1 MSFVT
6 ENININFHQGENKY
20 ETIVPKLFEEE
31 EKKFGTMNILM
42 KEFEVSKTP
51 WFIFFSNDISGSMS
65 SLCEN
70 NKNTKMEHSNHT
82 IRNILTLFS
91 KYSKDVEIWVQVD
104 AFDDQI
110 DKIIPAQKVT
120 EDNIDILLAS
130 VNKMRPRNST
140 NIELAINNANKV
152 ITQFQEENE
161 NFNVAHIF
169 TTDGNA
175 TVGIQ
180 NIKSLSE
187 LVNKK
192 FVNIFIGFGLDHST
206 ETLNNLANYVGGRYY
221 FIDDIENG
229 GLVYGEILHSL
240 LYKCFENIKIEVKNG
255 EIYDYIKGTWESS
268 LYIDSLYSQ
277 ANKTFHIS
285 SSNPNLIEISL
296 TGTSNKVF
304 LEKSPISSLFSK
316 SELNGFDIGILVD
329 IEKDKELIDLSKY
342 IFKQK
347 LQELMFN
354 YSNNNYGLVIQEF
367 KNLYENLKLYMED
380 YKDDEFLVKLHDD
393 IVVILSSSNT
403 MYGHMFCNALRHS
416 NAKEQ
421 VYNVRNVP
429 RMEFMDFEDC
439 DFGVSRGCVRG
450 GHTMDHQ
457 QYRTLSDNICNRQY
471 STPKQMEIMR
481 GCSAPMPQTKD
492 VFTFQNV
499 NDRQNVND
507 SQNDEEE
514 DEEN

>member
-1 MSFVT
+1 MSYIT
-6 ENININFHQGENKY
+6 ENININFHQGDTKY
-20 ETIVPKLFEEE
+20 NNIIPKLFEE
-31 EKKFGTMNILM
+31 EKKFGTMNILI
-42 KEFEVSKTP
+42 KDLEISKTP

-65 SLCEN
+65 SFCEN

-91 KYSKDVEIWVQVD
+91 KYSNEVEIWVQVD

-110 DKIIPAQKVT
+110 DKIIPAQRVT
-120 EDNIDILLAS
+120 ENNIDFLLAS

-140 NIELAINNANKV
+140 NIELAMNNANKV
-152 ITQFQEENE
+152 ITEFQKNNE

-180 NIKSLSE
+180 NVKSLSE
-187 LVNKK
+187 LVNKS
-192 FVNIFIGFGLDHST
+192 FVNIFIGFGLDHSM
-206 ETLNNLANYVGGRYY
+206 ETLNSLANYVGGRYY

-240 LYKCFENIKIEVKNG
+240 LYKCFENININVENG
-255 EIYDYIKGTWESS
+255 EIYDYIKGTWEKT
-268 LYIDSLYSQ
+268 LQIESLYSQ

-285 SSNPNLIEISL
+285 SSNYELIEISL
-296 TGTSNKVF
+296 TGTTNK
-304 LEKSPISSLFSK
+304 I
-316 SELNGFDIGILVD
+316 DIGFTVLF
-329 IEKDKELIDLSKY
+329 EKDKECIDLSKY

-347 LQELMFN
+347 LQELMFE
-354 YSNNNYGLVIQEF
+354 YSNKNYMNDMVVIKEF
-367 KNLYENLKLYMED
+367 KILYENLKLYMED
-380 YKDDEFLVKLHDD
+380 YKDDDFLVKLHDD

-403 MYGHMFCNALRHS
+403 MYGYMFCNALRHS

-439 DFGVSRGCVRG
+439 TDFGVSRGCG
-450 GHTMDHQ
+450 GPTMGHQ
-457 QYRTLSDNICNRQY
+457 QYRTLSDDICNRQY

-481 GCSAPMPQTKD
+481 GCSAPMSQTND
-492 VFTFQNV
+492 VFTFQNI
-499 NDRQNVND
+499 
-507 SQNDEEE
+507 SDEKKEVYTSAPQRGS
-514 DEEN
+514 NI

>member
-1 MSFVT
+1 MSAII
-6 ENININFHQGENKY
+6 ENININFHQGDPTYDN
-20 ETIVPKLFEEE
+20 IVPKLFEEE

-42 KEFEVSKTP
+42 KELEVSNTP

-65 SLCEN
+65 SFCEN

-91 KYSKDVEIWVQVD
+91 KYSNDVEIWVQVD

-110 DKIIPAQKVT
+110 DKIIPAQRVT
-120 EDNIDILLAS
+120 EENIDFLLLS

-140 NIELAINNANKV
+140 NIELALNNANGV
-152 ITQFQEENE
+152 ITKFQEKNE

-187 LVNKK
+187 LVNKS
-192 FVNIFIGFGLDHST
+192 FVNIFIGFGLDHSM
-206 ETLNNLANYVGGRYY
+206 ETLNSLANYVGGRYY

-240 LYKCFENIKIEVKNG
+240 LYKCFENIKIDVQNG
-255 EIYDYIKGTWESS
+255 EIYDYMKGTWETV
-268 LYIDSLYSQ
+268 LHIDSLYSH

-285 SSNPNLIEISL
+285 SSTHDLIEISF
-296 TGTSNKVF
+296 TGTNNKV
-304 LEKSPISSLFSK
+304 EI
-316 SELNGFDIGILVD
+316 GFIVD
-329 IEKDKELIDLSKY
+329 REEDKECIDLSKY

-347 LQELMFN
+347 LQELMFT
-354 YSNNNYGLVIQEF
+354 YSNKNYGLIIQEF
-367 KNLYENLKLYMED
+367 KDLYENLKLYMED

-393 IVVILSSSNT
+393 IVVILSSSHT
-403 MYGHMFCNALRHS
+403 IYGQMFCNALKHS

-421 VYNVRNVP
+421 VYNVRNIP
-429 RMEFMDFEDC
+429 RMGFMDFEDY
-439 DFGVSRGCVRG
+439 DTFGVSRGSGGG
-450 GHTMDHQ
+450 GHTMGHQ
-457 QYRTLSDNICNRQY
+457 QYRTLSDDICNRQY
-471 STPKQMEIMR
+471 STPKQMEMMR
-481 GCSAPMPQTKD
+481 GCSAPMPQSKD
-492 VFTFQNV
+492 IFNF
-499 NDRQNVND
+499 QNVND
-507 SQNDEEE
+507 SQNL
-514 DEEN
+514 ENEVDGENLENEVDSKDNTPRSYRSFNT

>member
-1 MSFVT
+1 MSYII
-6 ENININFHQGENKY
+6 ENININFHQGEKKY
-20 ETIVPKLFEEE
+20 DNIVPKIFEEE
-31 EKKFGTMNILM
+31 ENKFGTMNILM
-42 KEFEVSKTP
+42 KEMEVSKTP

-91 KYSKDVEIWVQVD
+91 KYSNEVEIWVQVD
-104 AFDDQI
+104 AFDDHI
-110 DKIIPAQKVT
+110 DKIIPAQRVT
-120 EDNIDILLAS
+120 EDNIDNLLVS

-152 ITQFQEENE
+152 ITNFQKENE

-175 TVGIQ
+175 TIGIQ
-180 NIKSLSE
+180 NINSLSE

-206 ETLNNLANYVGGRYY
+206 ETLNSLGNYVGGRYY

-240 LYKCFENIKIEVKNG
+240 LYKCFENIKIDIQNG
-255 EIYDYIKGTWESS
+255 EIYDYIKGSWEKT
-268 LYIDSLYSQ
+268 LQIDSLYSQ

-285 SSNPNLIEISL
+285 STTPVLIEISF
-296 TGTSNKVF
+296 TGNANK
-304 LEKSPISSLFSK
+304 L
-316 SELNGFDIGILVD
+316 DIGFMVD
-329 IEKDKELIDLSKY
+329 IETDKENIDLSKY

-347 LQELMFN
+347 LQELMFR
-354 YSNNNYGLVIQEF
+354 YSNIQEF

-380 YKDDEFLVKLHDD
+380 YKDDDFLIKLHDD

-403 MYGHMFCNALRHS
+403 MYGNMFCNALRHS

-429 RMEFMDFEDC
+429 KMGFMDFEDC
-439 DFGVSRGCVRG
+439 DFGVSRGCG
-450 GHTMDHQ
+450 DGPTMGHQ
-457 QYRTLSDNICNRQY
+457 QYRTLSDDICNRQY
-471 STPKQMEIMR
+471 STPKQMEMMR
-481 GCSAPMPQTKD
+481 GCSAPMQQNKD

-499 NDRQNVND
+499 KDDENKVINDGFMSHR
-507 SQNDEEE
+507 SYGEPR
-514 DEEN
+514 

>member
-1 MSFVT
+1 MST
-6 ENININFHQGENKY
+6 IIENININFHQGEPKY
-20 ETIVPKLFEEE
+20 ENIIPKLFADE
-31 EKKFGTMNILM
+31 EKKFGTMNILI
-42 KEFEVSKTP
+42 KEMQVSKTP

-70 NKNTKMEHSNHT
+70 NKNSKMEHSNHT

-91 KYSKDVEIWVQVD
+91 KYSNDVEIWIQVD

-110 DKIIPAQKVT
+110 DKIIPAQRVT
-120 EDNIDILLAS
+120 EDNIDSLLAS

-152 ITQFQEENE
+152 ITKFQEDNE

-180 NIKSLSE
+180 NVKSLSE
-187 LVNKK
+187 LVNKN
-192 FVNIFIGFGLDHST
+192 FVNIFIGFGLDHSM
-206 ETLNNLANYVGGRYY
+206 ETLNSLANYVGGRYY

-240 LYKCFENIKIEVKNG
+240 LYKCLDNIKIEIQNG
-255 EIYDYIKGTWESS
+255 EIYDYMKGTWENC
-268 LYIDSLYSQ
+268 LHIDSLYSQ
-277 ANKTFHIS
+277 ANKTFHITTS
-285 SSNPNLIEISL
+285 TPNSIEIFL
-296 TGTSNKVF
+296 TGNHNKIF
-304 LEKSPISSLFSK
+304 LEY
-316 SELNGFDIGILVD
+316 LVD
-329 IEKDKELIDLSKY
+329 IEQDKEFIDLTNY

-347 LQELMFN
+347 LQELMFK
-354 YSNNNYGLVIQEF
+354 YSNVNYISVIQEF

-380 YKDDEFLVKLHDD
+380 YKDDELLIKLHDD

-403 MYGHMFCNALRHS
+403 MYGEMFCNALKHS

-429 RMEFMDFEDC
+429 KMGFMDFEDC
-439 DFGVSRGCVRG
+439 DSFGVSRGCG
-450 GHTMDHQ
+450 GPTMGHQ

-471 STPKQMEIMR
+471 STPIQMGMMR
-481 GCSAPMPQTKD
+481 GCSAPIQNGKVSD
-492 VFTFQNV
+492 NIFNFQNV
-499 NDRQNVND
+499 NDSENV
-507 SQNDEEE
+507 DEEE
-514 DEEN
+514 ENNNLYATPRSHRSYAAPRHIY

>member
-1 MSFVT
+1 MSSII
-6 ENININFHQGENKY
+6 ESININFHQGETKY
-20 ETIVPKLFEEE
+20 DNIIPKLFGEE
-31 EKKFGTMNILM
+31 EKKFGTINILM
-42 KEFEVSKTP
+42 KDLEVSKTP

-91 KYSKDVEIWVQVD
+91 KFSNEVEIWVQVD

-110 DKIIPAQKVT
+110 DKIIPAQRVS
-120 EDNIDILLAS
+120 EDNIDFLLAS

-140 NIELAINNANKV
+140 NIELAMNNANKV
-152 ITQFQEENE
+152 ITKFQEDNK

-187 LVNKK
+187 LVNKS
-192 FVNIFIGFGLDHST
+192 FVNIFIGFGLDHSM
-206 ETLNNLANYVGGRYY
+206 ETLNSLANYVGGRYY

-240 LYKCFENIKIEVKNG
+240 LYKCFDNIKIEVQNG
-255 EIYDYIKGTWESS
+255 EIYDYMKGRWETS
-268 LYIDSLYSQ
+268 LYIDALYSQ

-285 SSNPNLIEISL
+285 STTHELVEINWTGTNNKIEI
-296 TGTSNKVF
+296 
-304 LEKSPISSLFSK
+304 
-316 SELNGFDIGILVD
+316 GFNVKF
-329 IEKDKELIDLSKY
+329 EEDKECIDLSKY
-342 IFKQK
+342 ILKQK
-347 LQELMFN
+347 LQELMFK
-354 YSNNNYGLVIQEF
+354 YSNKNYGLVIQEF

-403 MYGHMFCNALRHS
+403 MYGQMFCNALKHS
-416 NAKEQ
+416 NAKAQLFRPELSFPE
-421 VYNVRNVP
+421 NSTMASLIIPEAVP
-429 RMEFMDFEDC
+429 AILHLAAFPN
-439 DFGVSRGCVRG
+439 
-450 GHTMDHQ
+450 
-457 QYRTLSDNICNRQY
+457 L
-471 STPKQMEIMR
+471 
-481 GCSAPMPQTKD
+481 
-492 VFTFQNV
+492 
-499 NDRQNVND
+499 
-507 SQNDEEE
+507 
-514 DEEN
+514 